1 MKLKILLFGMLAD
14 RFQDQLEM
22 ELVRDTDSLK
32 QKLSELDQAFVN
44 IPFSIAVN
52 KKIISQN
59 QAIDPSDEI
68 ALLPPFAGG

>member
-1 MKLKILLFGMLAD
+1 MLAD

-32 QKLSELDQAFVN
+32 QKLSELDQEFVN
-44 IPFSIAVN
+44 LPFSIAVN
-52 KKIISQN
+52 KKIFSQN